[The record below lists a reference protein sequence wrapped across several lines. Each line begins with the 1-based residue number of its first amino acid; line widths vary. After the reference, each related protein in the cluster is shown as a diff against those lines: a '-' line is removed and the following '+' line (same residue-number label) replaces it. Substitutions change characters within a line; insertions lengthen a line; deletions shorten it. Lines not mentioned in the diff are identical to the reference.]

1 MPNRY
6 ETRSYNA
13 EMSYFRNRRISSL
26 IVIAAVMSCVSASL
40 VDIREFKHVTKETW
54 NNAALGISLSY
65 PYEWMIAPSPFG
77 DAELY
82 VEAPTRLPSL
92 TVVVQESIPN
102 IGLEQVAQGAIAN
115 IIQEA
120 DIQRSEEIEISGLTA
135 RQITFKWTYPQGD
148 RIYLNSRLIALDFD
162 GHLFLILGTHT
173 ALGDWDE
180 GLLDSMTSIEFKK

>member
-1 MPNRY
+1 MPRFSNPK
-6 ETRSYNA
+6 SKLWLLFLA
-13 EMSYFRNRRISSL
+13 
-26 IVIAAVMSCVSASL
+26 VICLSGPSL
-40 VDIREFKHVTKETW
+40 VDIAIFEHVTKETW
-54 NNAALGISLSY
+54 NNRDLGISLSY

-92 TVVVQESIPN
+92 MVVVQDSIPN